1 VKPAPTLRLI
11 PGGAQS
17 GPDKAASDASDA
29 PVQDTDTLPQR
40 VSRER
45 PLGPGDIID
54 RYCIDRMIAAGG
66 MARVYRAV
74 HEFTGRVVALKVM
87 RTRYADRPDLI
98 ERFQMEAQALTRI
111 RHPNVVT
118 IENGGLTDK
127 GEVFIAMELLDGR
140 TLREVL
146 TSRTRLPI
154 EETLDI
160 VCQVARGVAAAHDA
174 NVIHRDLKP
183 ENIFCTRDG
192 ATKVLDLGLAKFV
205 DVGAK
210 ETDASTAPIGTAAY
224 MSPERLDGMPVDA
237 RSDVYSLGLIAYEC
251 LAGHHPLVPEADWPS
266 RDEVALRQLTYH
278 PPALRQ
284 LPGDVS
290 HIIAQAMSKSPSRRY
305 ATMRDFLATLH
316 HARAAL
322 DAIPIS
328 PTPSP
333 TPTPTR
339 AHAPTPAPTPTPTP
353 GRPSVSPPEPVSR
366 TEPFVGPPPGIAR
379 PATAEPEER
388 ERRIAR
394 RAILTGAIVGL
405 VFGVALYF
413 GQRHLFGAPHAAE
426 HAQSAVA
433 PQIAPTLR
441 SAMERPPVPLAPVA
455 QAPAAQ
461 TPAAQTP
468 AAQTPAAQTPAAQT
482 PAAQTPATQT
492 PTAQT
497 PTAQTPVA
505 HAPAVETPVAQAPK
519 TRELAALPSSWASPP
534 VASSPSPRATASAA
548 PPRPKPQRRPAPTT
562 PKTLPDLPASGL

>member
-1 VKPAPTLRLI
+1 MPARTLRLI

-17 GPDKAASDASDA
+17 SSDAAASDAPDA
-29 PVQDTDTLPQR
+29 PVHDTDTAPQR

-45 PLGPGDIID
+45 PLGPGDIVD

-98 ERFQMEAQALTRI
+98 ERFQMEAKALTRI

-118 IENGGLTDK
+118 IENGGLTDR

-192 ATKVLDLGLAKFV
+192 AIKVLDLGLAKFV
-205 DVGAK
+205 DVDAK
-210 ETDASTAPIGTAAY
+210 ETDASAAPIGTAAY

-251 LAGHHPLVPEADWPS
+251 LAGHHPLVPEAVWPS

-290 HIIAQAMSKSPSRRY
+290 HIIMQAMSKTPSRRY

-322 DAIPIS
+322 DAV
-328 PTPSP
+328 PTSL
-333 TPTPTR
+333 
-339 AHAPTPAPTPTPTP
+339 TPAA
-353 GRPSVSPPEPVSR
+353 PSASPPAPVSK
-366 TEPFVGPPPGIAR
+366 TEPLYGPPPGIAR
-379 PATAEPEER
+379 ATTAEPEAL

-394 RAILTGAIVGL
+394 RAIITGAIVGL

-413 GQRHLFGAPHAAE
+413 GQRHLLGPSRAAE
-426 HAQSAVA
+426 PAQVPTA
-433 PQIAPTLR
+433 PRAAAAAPR
-441 SAMERPPVPLAPVA
+441 SLMEHPPVPLAPVA
-455 QAPAAQ
+455 QAPAVQ
-461 TPAAQTP
+461 TPLAQ
-468 AAQTPAAQTPAAQT
+468 
-482 PAAQTPATQT
+482 
-492 PTAQT
+492 
-497 PTAQTPVA
+497 
-505 HAPAVETPVAQAPK
+505 APAVRTSVARAPATP
-519 TRELAALPSSWASPP
+519 ELAALPPSSASAPVASPP
-534 VASSPSPRATASAA
+534 SPQATASAA
-548 PPRPKPQRRPAPTT
+548 PPRPKPQRRPAPTA